1 MPVGGTMRIRTIL
14 KWLLYLVGGIV
25 GIALLGVL
33 TIYVLIGND
42 LGRTF
47 DIEGSTI
54 AILDDDASIAE
65 GERLAHVRGCYGGC
79 HGKNTVGSIFM
90 EMPDGTQIVAPDL
103 GLAAQKYSTRELER
117 IIRHG
122 IRPDGTSV
130 LVIMPSISF
139 YDLSDED
146 VGAIIAFLKTQRPG
160 EVQLPD
166 RNVGPLGS
174 LLLFYYKQIVGTI
187 LAAEKIDHEMP
198 RIDPAKD
205 NPSAHGRYL
214 AFTICTECH
223 GFDLRGEAG
232 VGAPDLA
239 IAVAYTAENFRK
251 LLRTGVPMDGREL
264 GLMAK
269 MATNRFSHLT
279 DGEVD
284 ALHTY
289 LRTLATQPV
298 DH

>member
-1 MPVGGTMRIRTIL
+1 MRIKTIL

-33 TIYVLIGND
+33 TIYILIGND

-47 DIEGSTI
+47 DAAGPAITI
-54 AILDDDASIAE
+54 PDDEASVAE

-79 HGKNTVGSIFM
+79 HGKNTGGSIFM
-90 EMPDGTQIVAPDL
+90 EMPDGTKIVAPDL
-103 GLAAQKYSTRELER
+103 GRSAQRYSAMELER

-130 LVIMPSISF
+130 LVIMPAISF

-146 VGAIIAFLKTQRPG
+146 VGAIVAFLKTREPG
-160 EVQLPD
+160 ETQLPD
-166 RNVGPLGS
+166 RNVGPLGR
-174 LLLFYYKQIVGTI
+174 LLLFYYRRIVGTI
-187 LAAEKIDHEMP
+187 LAAEKIDHDLP
-198 RIDPAKD
+198 RIDPAKHE
-205 NPSAHGRYL
+205 PSAHGRYL
-214 AFTICTECH
+214 AHTICTECH
-223 GFDLRGEAG
+223 GFDLRGEEG
-232 VGAPDLA
+232 IGAPDLA
-239 IAVAYTAENFRK
+239 IAVAYPQEDFRK

-264 GLMAK
+264 DLMAS
-269 MATNRFSHLT
+269 MAIKRFSYLT

-289 LRTLATQPV
+289 LQTLATMPV
-298 DH
+298 ER